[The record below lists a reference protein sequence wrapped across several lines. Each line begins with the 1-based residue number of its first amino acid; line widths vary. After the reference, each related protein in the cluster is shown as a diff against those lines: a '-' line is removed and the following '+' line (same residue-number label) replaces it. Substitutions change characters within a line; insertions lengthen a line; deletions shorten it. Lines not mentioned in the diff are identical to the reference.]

1 MFYLQACIILFR
13 IKFLHIMWCY
23 AEIIVR
29 KTLGLTK
36 FPGLIMAVM
45 DRSNLIETF
54 IFNESQKTLS
64 L

>member
-1 MFYLQACIILFR
+1 
-13 IKFLHIMWCY
+13 MWCY